1 MRTETTAVAGLGMRE
16 LNGGSG
22 DPLVK
27 LHHSFGNP
35 GWMPVHEALADH
47 YSVHALDLPGYGGS
61 EGSERPDWARH
72 PRDLALLVGQWL
84 RAKDFGPVELVGCGF
99 GGWVA
104 AELATMAPELLQRL
118 VLVGAAGLL
127 PEKGRIYDQF
137 LVSHSNYVQAAF
149 SQPEAYEAIF
159 HSNGDSPDELPMSD
173 DTLTVWDMNREMKT
187 MTDDGPFSW
196 EGEHFQYR
204 VVNPW
209 ARVLQKPHPR
219 IWVPGVF
226 SAETIRWAA
235 EHRYPYISLNTPL
248 HLTGELWQIYDQ
260 AARAVGYEAG
270 PENRGYLLRV
280 HVQKDGDKARENAR
294 EFMWMQGEFTGIGH
308 PYWVSPSG
316 YGSSARRLDYA
327 KMANA
332 EVRGSRAASFE
343 KQLAAREIVAG
354 TPDEVIAELR
364 VVLETCRPSI
374 LMLWGNDGGV
384 NHDDS
389 RRCIELMGTEVLP
402 ALRDMGDELGLHD
415 PFELDSP
422 ISLALTPPDELNPI
436 DSPADERPEDTSDST
451 ALKMFR

>member
-1 MRTETTAVAGLGMRE
+1 
-16 LNGGSG
+16 
-22 DPLVK
+22 
-27 LHHSFGNP
+27 
-35 GWMPVHEALADH
+35 
-47 YSVHALDLPGYGGS
+47 
-61 EGSERPDWARH
+61 
-72 PRDLALLVGQWL
+72 
-84 RAKDFGPVELVGCGF
+84 
-99 GGWVA
+99 
-104 AELATMAPELLQRL
+104 
-118 VLVGAAGLL
+118 
-127 PEKGRIYDQF
+127 
-137 LVSHSNYVQAAF
+137 
-149 SQPEAYEAIF
+149 
-159 HSNGDSPDELPMSD
+159 
-173 DTLTVWDMNREMKT
+173 

-280 HVQKDGDKARENAR
+280 HVQEDGDKARENAR

-384 NHDDS
+384 TH
-389 RRCIELMGTEVLP
+389 RRLP
-402 ALRDMGDELGLHD
+402 AVHRAHGHRGAARAAGHGRRSGPARPLRAGLPHQ
-415 PFELDSP
+415 PGP
-422 ISLALTPPDELNPI
+422 H
-436 DSPADERPEDTSDST
+436 PARRTEPG
-451 ALKMFR
+451 